1 MSERQGGGWL
11 SERCGGRG
19 CERRWAGLMWW
30 SLYSC
35 SLYTLLSGYATAVVG
50 GGWNAVG
57 PTPLAEED
65 EELSYRGMCAWVG
78 RVRHRRFLCT
88 EARVKY
94 TGPWRVM
101 RPTFLSDTCWPHLWP
116 KSKQTADLV
125 VALLILH
132 RKTCSDFPNSI
143 PVAFCAIGRLHPAW
157 PPNAHGAPR
166 WSCIEARLHQM
177 LEKCC

>member
-1 MSERQGGGWL
+1 
-11 SERCGGRG
+11 
-19 CERRWAGLMWW
+19 MWW

-88 EARVKY
+88 EASVKY
-94 TGPWRVM
+94 ISCRDGSLRGHS
-101 RPTFLSDTCWPHLWP
+101 RE
-116 KSKQTADLV
+116 DL
-125 VALLILH
+125 H
-132 RKTCSDFPNSI
+132 
-143 PVAFCAIGRLHPAW
+143 
-157 PPNAHGAPR
+157 
-166 WSCIEARLHQM
+166 
-177 LEKCC
+177 

>member
-1 MSERQGGGWL
+1 MKCVRPNLARFWRRRPPNGG
-11 SERCGGRG
+11 
-19 CERRWAGLMWW
+19 
-30 SLYSC
+30 
-35 SLYTLLSGYATAVVG
+35 V
-50 GGWNAVG
+50 
-57 PTPLAEED
+57 
-65 EELSYRGMCAWVG
+65 MCAHHP
-78 RVRHRRFLCT
+78 RRALDVRTSARSASAHRM
-88 EARVKY
+88 EDDARPRPRRAMTMSRSRRGKNSPATPPLKASA

-116 KSKQTADLV
+116 KPIQTADLV

-177 LEKCC
+177 LDTCC